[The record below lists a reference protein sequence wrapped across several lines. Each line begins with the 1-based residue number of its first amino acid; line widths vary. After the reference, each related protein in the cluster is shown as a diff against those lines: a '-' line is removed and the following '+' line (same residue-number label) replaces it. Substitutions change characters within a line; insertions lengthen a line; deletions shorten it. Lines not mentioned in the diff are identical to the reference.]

1 MKNLFET
8 PEYAED
14 DPNNDRYHVT
24 AEDRVDPT
32 LKGLDDKQIGTAK
45 TNNLFE
51 TPEYDEPDEPAPVE
65 APEEPGM
72 LSKAAGYVG
81 HLGYEGAKGLAGA
94 TYKFSGA
101 LATAVGAIPVLW
113 DKAVSAQAKVL
124 AQTAGDK
131 PDPESTAAQDAWFKT
146 MVDPA
151 LNKDEYFAPT
161 QDFGSKAANALGGTL
176 QTISMLVLT
185 GGEAAPLQA
194 ANVGTGT
201 VLRAA
206 TEHGVKAMTVPA
218 ISEAVNT
225 GREVYQSTG
234 DSQKAIE
241 AASAKYLT
249 TAASGVLP
257 LSVPGG
263 LAARAATGAVSGVAT
278 GELDRTT
285 QNAIV
290 PEQARKFSG
299 EETALNAMTGAIM
312 GTVMGPRGSAKP
324 KAESPMSAIDEAQ
337 HDAAERAKAAG
348 GDTLDQVLAAA
359 RAGAEV
365 SEEFAGAHYEHSNQI
380 ARLQM
385 ADEEA
390 AARQAEAEATQKA
403 EEDKRTTMI
412 DEIQRASAAED
423 DQAAVKAP
431 RTADAPVYQP
441 PTGRKLQYERGF
453 DQAAT
458 EAAAKA
464 PQEAAAKAKD
474 YDEALVQR
482 EQQRAAEAPGL
493 PAEPSKPLATLGD
506 VARNLF
512 EKPEY
517 EPPPANLR
525 EARRL
530 KRLETKTEP
539 VKTPVTGEQKL
550 LPAPEKTGR
559 FIVDK
564 EGAARPETGADVR
577 ARKPDIK
584 ADNLAIRRQRLEV
597 TRDRNST
604 VEIDRRPREAVARQG
619 EKYAEQLWHEVANG
633 HENNGGGDGSTPPDV
648 VADANR
654 RAAEEAAR
662 IMKEEDDA
670 AAREAA
676 PHPENDRPEPTQAQ
690 YEAGNFKMGHTS
702 VHDMPVTIEYPRGA
716 KRPYTT
722 AEGVKGEREM
732 PDHYGYFKGTEGADG
747 MHVDV
752 LLGEHPASEKN
763 YVVDHLGADGNF
775 EQHKVLSGYRS
786 QLEAVRAYKKAYPE
800 RKVGPIKEM
809 SPSEL
814 KSWLKDGNTK
824 KPLQPEKL
832 GRAADRTEKTQARG
846 SKLRYREGD
855 IKTEQTDARQ
865 TNITLEGKRGDV
877 AGELVLKR
885 RGDSVQVINANVDE
899 SMQGVGHGVRMY
911 EQAVQKAHAEGKPLV
926 SDTSVSEHAARMYTA
941 LERRGHDVKRNPNV
955 ETEDS
960 PRYGKV
966 LRSTDSRPVFE
977 VHKKTE
983 PLREREADPDAPR
996 GEPRTTDAINARE
1009 VHRVAVKKSIEAF
1022 NKELPGL
1029 EAKVHDS
1036 VADAPDH
1043 IRAKMEAD
1051 GQTDARAVFDPDTG
1065 EVHIFADNHAS
1076 AEDALVTAVHEGVA
1090 HKGLRHLLKEDFDA
1104 VMHDVF
1110 NNAVDKKWIAD
1121 FLDQHGLSPKDKSN
1135 RVIAAEEYA
1144 ASIAERMDADPT
1156 LWRKVVDAVR
1166 SALRKLKMV
1175 KKWTDADIQALLRK
1189 SRSGLQEAVPR
1200 LRETANNRLRY
1211 AENPDK
1217 LRVDDDH
1224 PLAMASR
1231 MGATVEEQA
1240 NYNPGFVRSR
1250 VDALRSF
1257 GQNNLSMLLGA
1268 IPRDKLRDFVAP
1280 GKMPSTDAYTREVQK
1295 MDGRRNELMMEAE
1308 KTGKRWLKYNRK
1320 NRESAKTLSE
1330 LMHAATIAGVEP
1342 ANEYKPLYSSPKNLE
1357 QRTIEAQRKAQHSR
1371 LRKFWNQ
1378 LDGEGKALYVDVRDS
1393 YVKDRDR
1400 VMTALETRING
1411 AEAEGRTKVQLLNE
1425 LRTQFEKGRVAGPYF
1440 PLARFGKHWAVAR
1453 NDAGDVVSFTRF
1465 EKPTERDAW
1474 RTEMDKQ
1481 GYKTDGG
1488 QKLTDDVAMAK
1499 ALDPH
1504 FVAKITE
1511 LLKEVDPSLSDDVWQ
1526 HYLKTLPELSM
1537 RKHFIHRQGRLG
1549 FTGDAL
1555 RAYGFQKFHGAHQ
1568 IAKLEH
1574 MATLEGHLE
1583 QMTVEARKLEE
1594 ARDKEAKWAVP
1605 IVEEFKQRH
1614 EWARNPKVSAMSRA
1628 LTSLGYMYYMAASP
1642 ATAFV
1647 NLTQTAG
1654 VALPVLSGEFNP
1666 VSATS
1671 ELMKA
1676 TAQWAGSRGDFGNR
1690 LRGDERKAFDEATSR
1705 GIYEKTQAHDL
1716 ASIGNEGADF
1726 GSVRNQAMHV
1736 ASFLFHHIERFNRE
1750 ATHIAAYR
1758 LARKAGQSHEAA
1770 SEKAIQLTN
1779 DSHFDY
1785 SNANR
1790 PRYMQSSA
1798 ARVLLL
1804 FRNYAVNMT
1813 YRLARDFRNGII
1825 RAGKT
1830 PEERHGAFTRFA
1842 GMLGATMVQA
1852 GVTGL
1857 PMWWAA
1863 KKILNM
1869 VLGDE
1874 DTPFDAE
1881 AALYAHL
1888 TQQYGERA
1896 ATTIMHGAVDA
1907 NTPLTLSSRVGLN
1920 NLWIHDAPPNIEG
1933 RDEGLFYLQEAA
1945 GPVGGLVVK
1954 AAQAAALPSQGYADR
1969 ALEQLTPKAAGDVLK
1984 AVRYARE
1991 GVSDLQGHTLIPPE
2005 EVTNQDLFAQA
2016 IGFTPSHVARVQEQN
2031 RNIKAA
2037 VGKLGD
2043 RRQQLVNRLFMA
2055 AHADDPQGITE
2066 AMDEIRTFN
2075 EKNPRVAIRGANI
2088 VSSAK
2093 ARARYSQQSID
2104 GLRVEPNMRYLQDEL
2119 RIRDEKES
2127 E

>member
-1 MKNLFET
+1 MAKNLFES
-8 PEYAED
+8 PAYAED
-14 DPNNDRYHVT
+14 DPNADRYHVT
-24 AEDRVDPT
+24 SEDRSDPT
-32 LKGLDDKQIGTAK
+32 LQGLDDNTIAVAK
-45 TNNLFE
+45 TNNLFQ
-51 TPEYDEPDEPAPVE
+51 TPQYEEPDEPAVST
-65 APEEPGM
+65 PEEPGM

-225 GREVYQSTG
+225 GREVFQSTG
-234 DSQKAIE
+234 DSQKAVE

-263 LAARAATGAVSGVAT
+263 ALARAGTGAVSGVAT
-278 GELDRTT
+278 GELDRTV

-290 PEQARKFSG
+290 PEQAREFSG
-299 EETALNAMTGAIM
+299 EETALNAMTGAVM
-312 GTVMGPRGSAKP
+312 GTVMGPRGAAKP
-324 KAESPMSAIDEAQ
+324 KAESPLSAIDEAQ
-337 HDAAERAKAAG
+337 RDAAERAKAAG

-390 AARQAEAEATQKA
+390 AARQAEAEAAQKV

-431 RTADAPVYQP
+431 RTADAPVYAP
-441 PTGRKLQYERGF
+441 PTGRKLQFERGF
-453 DQAAT
+453 DQAAA

-464 PQEAAAKAKD
+464 PQESAAKAKD
-474 YDEALVQR
+474 YDEALIQR
-482 EQQRAAEAPGL
+482 EQQTAEKPAP
-493 PAEPSKPLATLGD
+493 EPREPLATLAD
-506 VARNLF
+506 VAPKNLF
-512 EKPEY
+512 EKPVHDV
-517 EPPPANLR
+517 PPSNLR
-525 EARRL
+525 ETRRL
-530 KRLETKTEP
+530 RRLEAEMKP
-539 VKTPVTGEQKL
+539 VKEPAAEAQKA

-559 FIVDK
+559 FIVDS
-564 EGAARPETGADVR
+564 EGNTKAETGADVR
-577 ARKPDIK
+577 ARQPDIK
-584 ADNLAIRRQRLEV
+584 PDNLAIRRQRLEV

-604 VEIDRRPREAVARQG
+604 VEIDSTIKRRDQKLA
-619 EKYAEQLWHEVANG
+619 EKVWDDHANG
-633 HENNGGGDGSTPPDV
+633 RDGSGDGTTPPDV
-648 VADANR
+648 VAEANR
-654 RAAEEAAR
+654 RTNEEAAR

-676 PHPENDRPEPTQAQ
+676 PSPENDRPEPTQAQ

-702 VHDMPVTIEYPRGA
+702 VHDMPVTIEYPRGS

-722 AEGVKGEREM
+722 AEGVKGERDM

-752 LLGEHPASEKN
+752 LLGEHPTSEKN
-763 YVVDHLGADGNF
+763 FVVDHLDTDGNF

-800 RKVGPIKEM
+800 RTVGPVKEM
-809 SPSEL
+809 SPGEL
-814 KSWLKDGNTK
+814 KDWLKNGDTK

-832 GRAADRTEKTQARG
+832 GRAADRTEKTEARG

-855 IKTEQTDARQ
+855 VRVTEDSTGAAVSARIEGESDTADGGSIRATTSGEHLLVKDALVQPGLRGKGYGVRAYEALIAHAAKKGLKFGSDTRVSEAAQ
-865 TNITLEGKRGDV
+865 RVYDALEKRG
-877 AGELVLKR
+877 
-885 RGDSVQVINANVDE
+885 
-899 SMQGVGHGVRMY
+899 
-911 EQAVQKAHAEGKPLV
+911 
-926 SDTSVSEHAARMYTA
+926 YT
-941 LERRGHDVKRNPNV
+941 VKRNPADRQASGELV
-955 ETEDS
+955 S
-960 PRYGKV
+960 
-966 LRSTDSRPVFE
+966 RSELKPVFE
-977 VHKKTE
+977 VTKPGET
-983 PLREREADPDAPR
+983 LREREAGAAPGVKTAEHR
-996 GEPRTTDAINARE
+996 AE
-1009 VHRVAVKKSIEAF
+1009 VRKAVESF

-1029 EAKVHDS
+1029 EAQVHNS
-1036 VADAPDH
+1036 VADAPEH

-1051 GQTDARAVFDPDTG
+1051 GQTDARAVFDPETG
-1065 EVHIFADNHAS
+1065 QIHIFADNHAS

-1090 HKGLRHLLKEDFDA
+1090 HKGMRHLLKEDFDA
-1104 VMHDVF
+1104 TMHDIF
-1110 NNAVDKKWIAD
+1110 NNAADKKWIAD
-1121 FLDQHGLSPKDKSN
+1121 FMDQHGLSPKDKSN

-1144 ASIAERMDADPT
+1144 ASIAERMDADPS

-1166 SALRKLKMV
+1166 TALRKLKMV

-1200 LRETANNRLRY
+1200 LRENANNRLRY

-1231 MGATVEEQA
+1231 MGATVEDQA

-1257 GQNNLSMLLGA
+1257 GQNNLNMLLGA
-1268 IPRDKLRDFVAP
+1268 IPRDRLRDFIAP

-1295 MDGRRNELMMEAE
+1295 MDGRRNELMLEAE
-1308 KTGKRWLKYNRK
+1308 KIGKRWLKYNRK

-1330 LMHAATIAGVEP
+1330 LMHASTIAGVEP
-1342 ANEYKPLYSSPKNLE
+1342 ANEYKPLYSNPKNLE

-1378 LDGEGKALYVDVRDS
+1378 MDGEGKALYVDVRDS
-1393 YVKDRDR
+1393 YAKDRDR

-1453 NDAGDVVSFTRF
+1453 NAAGDVVSFTRF

-1474 RTEMDKQ
+1474 RAEMDKA

-1499 ALDPH
+1499 SLDPH

-1555 RAYGFQKFHGAHQ
+1555 RAYGYQKFHGAHQ

-1614 EWARNPKVSAMSRA
+1614 EWARNPKVSSMSRA

-1666 VSATS
+1666 ASATA

-1676 TAQWAGSRGDFGNR
+1676 TAQWTGSRGDFGNR
-1690 LRGDERKAFDEATSR
+1690 LRGDERKAFDEATAR

-1726 GSVRNQAMHV
+1726 GSVRNQAMQV

-1758 LARKAGQSHEAA
+1758 LARKSGLAHDAA

-1813 YRLARDFRNGII
+1813 YRLARDFRNGVI

-1830 PEERHGAFTRFA
+1830 PEERHGALTRFA

-1863 KKILNM
+1863 KKVLNL
-1869 VLGDE
+1869 VFGDE

-1881 AALYAHL
+1881 SALYAHL
-1888 TQQYGERA
+1888 TEQYGERA

-1907 NTPLTLSSRVGLN
+1907 NTPVTLSSRVGLN
-1920 NLWIHDAPPNIEG
+1920 NLWLHDPPPNLEG
-1933 RDEGLFYLQEAA
+1933 RDEGLFYLQEVA

-2005 EVTNQDLFAQA
+2005 EITSQDLFAQA

-2043 RRQQLVNRLFMA
+2043 RRQLLVNRLFMA
-2055 AHADDPQGITE
+2055 AHADDPQGVTE

-2075 EKNPRVAIRGANI
+2075 EKNPRIAIRGGNI

-2104 GLRVEPNMRYLQDEL
+2104 GLRVEPNLRYLQDEL

-2127 E
+2127 K